1 VVVRLSEDEVLA
13 VIRRHPEA
21 IVEALEGRPEFL
33 AGLILKLAPWDR
45 FATKDD
51 IKMLIDLFN
60 RRFEELTRYSEKRF
74 EELKAYSDKR
84 FEELTRSIDKRFE
97 DMNKRFEEVNN
108 RFEDMNRRFE
118 DINDRFEDVNKR
130 FEEVNNRFEDMN
142 RRFED
147 INNRFEDMNKR
158 FEDLRYYVD
167 KRVGLVEK
175 LLVGFNI
182 PILTGIII
190 MLIRLFTG

>member
-1 VVVRLSEDEVLA
+1 LSEDEVLA

-74 EELKAYSDKR
+74 EEL
-84 FEELTRSIDKRFE
+84 TRSIDRRFE

-118 DINDRFEDVNKR
+118 DIN
-130 FEEVNNRFEDMN
+130 NRFEDMN
-142 RRFED
+142 KRFED
-147 INNRFEDMNKR
+147 VNNRFEDMNKR